1 MSSLSPF
8 CFCFCFINRF
18 FSSNIFLRDSS
29 RAFAASDFT
38 VDLAFVVV
46 LLLFTLDEFSETFL
60 VVVPLVLGALKKRGK
75 SSLNQNHL
83 LRRPAF
89 LAKSVKKYF

>member
-60 VVVPLVLGALKKRGK
+60 VVVPLVLGALKKREK
-75 SSLNQNHL
+75 SSLIKIISRGGRRSSQNQ
-83 LRRPAF
+83 
-89 LAKSVKKYF
+89 

>member
-18 FSSNIFLRDSS
+18 FSSNIFLRASS

-38 VDLAFVVV
+38 PDLAFVVLV
-46 LLLFTLDEFSETFL
+46 LLLFWAFDEFSETFL
-60 VVVPLVLGALKKRGK
+60 DAVPLVLGT
-75 SSLNQNHL
+75 
-83 LRRPAF
+83 
-89 LAKSVKKYF
+89 